1 MKMLERKPTA
11 LYTLIVTRV
20 FKAVAYV
27 GLCLPL
33 RAQEASKKDTPN
45 TALKTLEQ
53 EPPEEDPDLKPTEYS
68 FNPLEATRNITT
80 GDFYY
85 KKGNVVA
92 AAKRYLEATKWDP
105 TNSEA
110 FLKLGEAYE
119 KNRDT
124 EKARE
129 AYTKFIS
136 LGPDPKKAEAVSKRL
151 AKLPMPKSA
160 KAK

>member
-1 MKMLERKPTA
+1 MSLA
-11 LYTLIVTRV
+11 IYTLIVTRV
-20 FKAVAYV
+20 FMAVALL
-27 GLCLPL
+27 GIWLPVY
-33 RAQEASKKDTPN
+33 AQDPP
-45 TALKTLEQ
+45 KTSGKTVEQ

-80 GDFYY
+80 GDFYL
-85 KKGNVVA
+85 KKGNSVA

-110 FLKLGEAYE
+110 FLKLGEAHE
-119 KNRDT
+119 KNRDY

-136 LGPDPKKAEAVSKRL
+136 LGPDPKRAEAVSKKL
-151 AKLPMPKSA
+151 AKLPMPKAA